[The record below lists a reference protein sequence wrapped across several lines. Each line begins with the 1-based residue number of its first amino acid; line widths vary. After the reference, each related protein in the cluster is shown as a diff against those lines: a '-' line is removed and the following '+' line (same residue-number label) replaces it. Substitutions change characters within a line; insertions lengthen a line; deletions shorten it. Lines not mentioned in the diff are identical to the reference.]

1 MHCLVYL
8 LAITEVS
15 QMALKVMDFEDSF
28 SCSVEVSQILCHH
41 LWGLSGTISQPL
53 ALKSTCVGRKNLMC
67 YIWTKNYFGT
77 SAGVEGM
84 TTDHKMYLSHVSVQ
98 LCPLH
103 GVKATRNAVSKPNKE
118 SNGNHKFSL
127 SRDSAAG
134 YPLAFRN

>member
-1 MHCLVYL
+1 
-8 LAITEVS
+8 
-15 QMALKVMDFEDSF
+15 
-28 SCSVEVSQILCHH
+28 
-41 LWGLSGTISQPL
+41 
-53 ALKSTCVGRKNLMC
+53 MC